1 MIVGGPEMCALS
13 LSLLLAR
20 FGIVLKVFYSHIVRA
35 SREPLIIEG
44 ENGRESE
51 RRERESEGRE
61 RERTS
66 SSTAHRVRS
75 YRVR

>member
-1 MIVGGPEMCALS
+1 MLS
-13 LSLLLAR
+13 HLLAR

-51 RRERESEGRE
+51 RRESEIRERGKRE
-61 RERTS
+61 RE
-66 SSTAHRVRS
+66 HHHQQLIE
-75 YRVR
+75 